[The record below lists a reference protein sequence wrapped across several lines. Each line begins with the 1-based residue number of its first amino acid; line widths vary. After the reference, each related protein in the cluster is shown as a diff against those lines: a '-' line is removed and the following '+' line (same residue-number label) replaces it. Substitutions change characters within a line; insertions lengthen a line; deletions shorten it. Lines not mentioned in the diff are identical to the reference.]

1 MSMGNFEAKGMP
13 GVVVLFDSMPPTRP
27 FFVLWVLAVLLVLSP
42 RSLPAQSLSPHVE
55 HLANGLTVMILE
67 DHTQPLV
74 STQMLYRA
82 GGRTEN
88 PGETGIA
95 HFVEHMAYRATDRFP
110 DTQVVSRI
118 YAAGGEWHGYT
129 WIDETTFFET
139 LPAGELGLALAI
151 EADRM
156 AHLQIPA
163 DGIEPERGAVLT
175 ELHSYENDP
184 ASRLNDQVMATSF
197 LEHPYRNNV
206 IGWESDVRQLTRD
219 QIVAFYRSHYA
230 PANAVLAVAGD
241 VRTGEALELIH
252 KDFDSIPAG
261 APTPLP
267 RAVEPRQLGE
277 RRVDLHGGG
286 GGPGLG
292 GQAWFQISYRAP
304 AANDPDWPAFLLL
317 QAVLSGSPGANF
329 RQDEDPFPARPG
341 TRLYG
346 IGHGVTGV
354 KTFLAA
360 TALPYV
366 FSLSG
371 SADASGRPEQVEAE
385 IERRIAEL
393 RDHPMPAAE
402 IEAARRGLLEA
413 LDLDHETA
421 QDAAHQMAYFE
432 GIGAFPVL
440 HRLPELAAAVTP
452 QDLQRVAASRLQPW
466 QRTLGWVHPDA
477 PLAVPAE
484 PAMARTLPEPLQEAP
499 GTDAMPHAPAVK
511 KLRNGVVLIVR
522 RLRRIPAGVLRV
534 VVPTGAVSSLDEPV
548 WRHTSVEVPF
558 RAGELAQ
565 AVERALKD
573 IKDDK
578 DSKDAKDSED
588 PEEVLRLALRR
599 LVGASPAPSAGP
611 LTPVVVTAVGD
622 LDEAATLRLLENAF
636 GKLPAPRPLSP
647 VTLKAVKAAETIPLP
662 GRAQSELGYSVPA
675 SGGAEAWRILLYTV
689 SHGYEG
695 RLGKELIGRLGLLY
709 FIDSRYDSD
718 GKTGWISLVTGVNP
732 DKLPEARERFAGLLG
747 RLRQEPPTDAEIEE
761 AKQHLIGRRITAPM
775 SNEQLSAAYA
785 REWIEQGRLLT
796 DAEYAR
802 RVRTVSRAQVLALVP
817 RFLEGVTVVVDVSGR

>member
-1 MSMGNFEAKGMP
+1 
-13 GVVVLFDSMPPTRP
+13 
-27 FFVLWVLAVLLVLSP
+27 
-42 RSLPAQSLSPHVE
+42 
-55 HLANGLTVMILE
+55 MILE

-74 STQMLYRA
+74 SAQMLYRA

-95 HFVEHMAYRATDRFP
+95 HFVEHMAYRATDHFP
-110 DTQVVSRI
+110 DTQVVSAI

-139 LPAGELGLALAI
+139 LPAAKIGLALAI

-163 DGIEPERGAVLT
+163 GGIEPERGAVLT
-175 ELHSYENDP
+175 ELHGYENDP
-184 ASRLNDQVMATSF
+184 ASRLNDQVVATSF

-230 PANAVLAVAGD
+230 PANAVPAVAGD
-241 VRTGEALELIH
+241 VQTGKVLELIH
-252 KDFDSIPAG
+252 QDFDSIPAG
-261 APTPLP
+261 ERTPLP
-267 RAVEPRQLGE
+267 RAVEPPQLGE

-286 GGPGLG
+286 GVRRGER
-292 GQAWFQISYRAP
+292 AWFQVSYRAP
-304 AANDPDWPAFLLL
+304 AASDPDWPAFLLL

-341 TRLYG
+341 TRLDQ
-346 IGHGVTGV
+346 IGHGVAGV
-354 KTFLAA
+354 KTFLAP

-371 SADASGRPEQVEAE
+371 DLQGGDSSAVPEQVEAE
-385 IERRIAEL
+385 IEKRLAEL
-393 RDHPMPAAE
+393 RDHPVPAAE

-440 HRLPELAAAVTP
+440 RRLPELVSAVTA

-466 QRTLGWVHPDA
+466 QRTIGWVHPDA
-477 PLAVPAE
+477 APTASATPVLAPPPPSPRKE
-484 PAMARTLPEPLQEAP
+484 TPDIS
-499 GTDAMPHAPAVK
+499 GTPHPAPAVE
-511 KLRNGVVLIVR
+511 KLRNGVALIVR
-522 RLRRIPAGVLRV
+522 RLPRIPEGVLRV
-534 VVPTGAVSSLDEPV
+534 VVPSGDVSSLDEPV
-548 WRHTSVEVPF
+548 WRHTSVEISF

-565 AVERALKD
+565 AVERARKALVESKDVKDDKD
-573 IKDDK
+573 IKDSK
-578 DSKDAKDSED
+578 DSKDGED

-599 LVGASPAPSAGP
+599 LVGASPAFSAGSV
-611 LTPVVVTAVGD
+611 TPVVVAAVGD
-622 LDEAATLRLLENAF
+622 LDEAEALRLLENAF
-636 GKLPAPRPLSP
+636 GKLPAPRPPPP
-647 VTLKAVKAAETIPLP
+647 VTLRVMKAAETISLP
-662 GRAQSELGYSVPA
+662 GRAQSELGYAVPA
-675 SGGAEAWRILLYTV
+675 TGASPGDAEAWRILLYTM

-709 FIDSRYDSD
+709 FIDNRYDSD
-718 GKTGWISLVTGVNP
+718 GRTGWISLVTGVNP
-732 DKLPEARERFAGLLG
+732 DKLSEARERFAGLLG
-747 RLRQEPPTDAEIEE
+747 RLRQEPPTEEEIAE
-761 AKQHLIGRRITAPM
+761 AKEHLIGRRVTAPM

-796 DAEYAR
+796 DADYAR
-802 RVRTVSRAQVLALVP
+802 RVRAVSRAQVLALVP
-817 RFLEGVTVVVDVSGR
+817 RFLAGVTVVVDVSGR